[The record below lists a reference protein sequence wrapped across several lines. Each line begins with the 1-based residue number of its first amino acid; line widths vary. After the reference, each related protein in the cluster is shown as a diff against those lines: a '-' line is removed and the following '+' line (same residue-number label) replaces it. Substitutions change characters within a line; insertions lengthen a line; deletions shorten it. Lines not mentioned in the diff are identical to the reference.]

1 MFPWSRSKKN
11 EPVPENIDVEE
22 NGSIPE
28 NIDVGEDH
36 DDGIFVTE
44 TGRKRRFSVAK
55 IISIAAIALLFAGV
69 GAGTGYGITTA
80 ARRSKAPE
88 AAVVVAEG
96 EPEPAAADV
105 PEDLTETADVLE
117 DLAEPADVLEDS
129 APVIEEEAIPDEL
142 YLSMS
147 MIEREPEET
156 PVCCKCEMGGKS
168 AKKSKKSKA
177 SKGSR
182 ALEMEMCS
190 GCCVTLKPK
199 PDSM

>member
-1 MFPWSRSKKN
+1 MFPWPRSKKSE
-11 EPVPENIDVEE
+11 EPVPENIDVELK
-22 NGSIPE
+22 NGSL
-28 NIDVGEDH
+28 DVEED

-44 TGRKRRFSVAK
+44 TGRKRGFSVAK

-96 EPEPAAADV
+96 EPEPAATDV

-142 YLSMS
+142 YLCMS

-156 PVCCKCEMGGKS
+156 IP
-168 AKKSKKSKA
+168 
-177 SKGSR
+177 
-182 ALEMEMCS
+182 
-190 GCCVTLKPK
+190 CVVRL
-199 PDSM
+199 

>member
-55 IISIAAIALLFAGV
+55 IISIAAIGLVFAGV
-69 GAGTGYGITTA
+69 SFGTGYGITTA

-88 AAVVVAEG
+88 AVVVGADAE
-96 EPEPAAADV
+96 E
-105 PEDLTETADVLE
+105 ET
-117 DLAEPADVLEDS
+117 EPADVLEEDLTELLEDS
-129 APVIEEEAIPDEL
+129 APIEEEALPEEEMIPDAL
-142 YLSMS
+142 NLCMS
-147 MIEREPEET
+147 MVEIEPED
-156 PVCCKCEMGGKS
+156 VSASDDCRCSKGSKS
-168 AKKSKKSKA
+168 KSSKKSKM
-177 SKGSR
+177 SK
-182 ALEMEMCS
+182 MERSCR
-190 GCCVTLKPK
+190 CR
-199 PDSM
+199 